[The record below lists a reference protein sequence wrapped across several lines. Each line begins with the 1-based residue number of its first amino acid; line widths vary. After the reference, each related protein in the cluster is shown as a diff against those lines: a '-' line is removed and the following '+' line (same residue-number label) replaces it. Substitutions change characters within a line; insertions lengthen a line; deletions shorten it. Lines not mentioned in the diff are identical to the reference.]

1 MKSMRS
7 VMGWFCCFG
16 LLLPLADMAAASK
29 PTIAAY
35 TFRGNDARTP
45 VQLFSPHDTIS
56 LRVRLRALTG
66 GQYQLQAEWI
76 DPLQDTV
83 ETTDHFF
90 EVAAPDTEHA
100 ADFSLS
106 LLKAG
111 FFARMLS
118 AADAEG
124 FNARCF
130 GRWRVRIYLNG
141 EEIVYKDFEIR

>member
-1 MKSMRS
+1 
-7 VMGWFCCFG
+7 MGWLCCIG
-16 LLLPLADMAAASK
+16 LLPPLAHMAAASK

-35 TFRGNDARTP
+35 TYRGDDTRNP
-45 VQLFSPHDTIS
+45 VQFFSPHDTIS
-56 LRVRLRALTG
+56 LRVRLKALTG
-66 GQYQLQAEWI
+66 GHYQLQAEWI
-76 DPLQDTV
+76 DPFQKTV

-90 EVAAPDTEHA
+90 EAAARDTEHA